1 VLVPTGPDDRWVLGL
16 PWNPKE
22 ESFEDYTPER
32 CIALIRAATSVPDLD
47 IELIATM
54 PIEFVAQAAD
64 RTRDGRTFL
73 VGDAAHRM
81 PPFGGRGLNTAV
93 ADAFGLSW
101 KLAWVLRGWAD
112 AALLDTHAEER
123 DPVGRHNLALAAQRS
138 EGGTPDGLTED
149 LGYVYRSMAI
159 DPSDVAGEPAPS
171 HLFPTVATPGA
182 RMPHAWLEGPDGPLS
197 TFDLVG
203 TGLTLLTGPGGKGWL
218 DAASA
223 IAPDV
228 PFALDTFLVGA
239 ELDSRDGV
247 FCERFGL
254 GADGA
259 VLVRPDGH
267 IAWRVEAGTVTE
279 HVVALRD
286 AVAHA
291 TGGGAGI
298 TGGPQMAMAA

>member
-1 VLVPTGPDDRWVLGL
+1 
-16 PWNPKE
+16 
-22 ESFEDYTPER
+22 
-32 CIALIRAATSVPDLD
+32 
-47 IELIATM
+47 
-54 PIEFVAQAAD
+54 
-64 RTRDGRTFL
+64 
-73 VGDAAHRM
+73 
-81 PPFGGRGLNTAV
+81 
-93 ADAFGLSW
+93 
-101 KLAWVLRGWAD
+101 
-112 AALLDTHAEER
+112 
-123 DPVGRHNLALAAQRS
+123 
-138 EGGTPDGLTED
+138 
-149 LGYVYRSMAI
+149 
-159 DPSDVAGEPAPS
+159 
-171 HLFPTVATPGA
+171 
-182 RMPHAWLEGPDGPLS
+182 MPHAWLEGPDGPIS
-197 TFDLVG
+197 TLDLVG
-203 TGLTLLTGPGGKGWL
+203 TGLTLLTGPGGNAWL